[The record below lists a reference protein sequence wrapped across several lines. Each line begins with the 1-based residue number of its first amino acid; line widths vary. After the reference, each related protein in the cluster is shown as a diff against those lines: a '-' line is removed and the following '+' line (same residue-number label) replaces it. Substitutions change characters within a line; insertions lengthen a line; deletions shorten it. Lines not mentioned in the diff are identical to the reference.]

1 MASWIVF
8 NLSDYIVCSLSNH
21 ARVPGSVGALSI
33 CVSLL
38 MSPLTV
44 AICKRKS
51 TRITAVVGGL
61 VLSLGCLFTSF
72 ASQFHQ
78 IIFSYGIVVGVGVS
92 FVRDTATLMVGQY
105 FKRKREG
112 VEMVLVS
119 ASGLGL
125 AVMSHFLKTSIR
137 DIGWRLGL
145 QAVTGAL
152 ASTFI
157 LGTFYRSATLYHPQR
172 RAILHLKSQKRKIK
186 DKNKKP
192 EDKLPFFDFS
202 CLKSRSLQIILL
214 SSSITSLGLLT
225 PFLILIQD
233 RDKETEIGLA
243 WAGGVTLA
251 CLITLSSALPLRHS
265 RQHLTTLTGLGM
277 GVSLL
282 CHAHT
287 PHWTWLWGLTSGAY
301 HYSLKL
307 FVFQKVRARNFA
319 RAWALV
325 HAAQAVSILV
335 GVSLASLLSPRDGHT
350 MAGLSIIAG
359 SLSLFLLNV
368 HRWRLKQRRITKR
381 LARMRSNKSDLT
393 IEDAVSEHP
402 TEPGSG
408 IHKPERRPSFPEEE
422 DVEELIVGGVSIHK
436 LEDGGELM
444 EGMEYDMMEGV
455 MEDGEFMDYNCVDNI
470 TSCNVVDN
478 YLMLDEYEQNLCKE
492 HETPASTSVASSVT
506 RRLRKWSLVRQ
517 GSSLVQDGRKRSVN
531 NNNNMA
537 GTGFIANKRAITTIQ
552 EDEP

>member
-1 MASWIVF
+1 MCAP
-8 NLSDYIVCSLSNH
+8 DSNH
-21 ARVPGSVGALSI
+21 ARVAGSVGALSI

-61 VLSLGCLFTSF
+61 VISLGCLFTSF

-125 AVMSHFLKTSIR
+125 AIMSHFLKTSIR

-202 CLKSRSLQIILL
+202 CLKSRSLQIILV
-214 SSSITSLGLLT
+214 SSSITALGLLT

-243 WAGGVTLA
+243 WVGGVTLA

-265 RQHLTTLTGLGM
+265 RQHLTALSGLGM

-287 PHWTWLWGLTSGAY
+287 PHWTWLWGLTAGAY

-319 RAWALV
+319 RAWSLV
-325 HAAQAVSILV
+325 HAAQSVSVLI
-335 GVSLASLLSPRDGHT
+335 GVSVASLLSPRDGHT
-350 MAGLSIIAG
+350 LAGLSIILG

-368 HRWRLKQRRITKR
+368 HRWRLKQRRISKK

-393 IEDAVSEHP
+393 IEDPVSEHP
-402 TEPGSG
+402 LEPGS
-408 IHKPERRPSFPEEE
+408 IHKLERRPSFPEEE

-455 MEDGEFMDYNCVDNI
+455 MEDGEFMDYNCGDNI

-492 HETPASTSVASSVT
+492 HEAPASVASSVT

-517 GSSLVQDGRKRSVN
+517 GSSLVQEASNRKRSVN
-531 NNNNMA
+531 NNVMA
-537 GTGFIANKRAITTIQ
+537 GTSFHTNKRAITTIQ

>member
-1 MASWIVF
+1 M
-8 NLSDYIVCSLSNH
+8 
-21 ARVPGSVGALSI
+21 GALSV

-38 MSPLTV
+38 VSPLTV

-78 IIFSYGIVVGVGVS
+78 IVFSYGLVLGVGVS

-105 FKRKREG
+105 FKRRREG

-119 ASGLGL
+119 ASGAGLGL
-125 AVMSHFLKTSIR
+125 MSHFLNTSIR

-145 QAVTGAL
+145 QAVTGTL

-186 DKNKKP
+186 DKNKSQ

-225 PFLILIQD
+225 PVLALISEDGSQD
-233 RDKETEIGLA
+233 TAAHTALGLA
-243 WAGGVTLA
+243 WVGGVLVAGLLTA
-251 CLITLSSALPLRHS
+251 SSLLPRHC
-265 RQHLTTLTGLGM
+265 RQHLTALASLGSGL
-277 GVSLL
+277 SLL
-282 CHAHT
+282 GHEVLG
-287 PHWTWLWGLTSGAY
+287 PEHWVWVCGLATGAY
-301 HYSLKL
+301 HYSLKM

-319 RAWALV
+319 RAWSLV
-325 HAAQAVSILV
+325 QAAQSVSV
-335 GVSLASLLSPRDGHT
+335 VAGVSLASCLARPAAFRV
-350 MAGLSIIAG
+350 AG
-359 SLSLFLLNV
+359 SCLVAGAASLLLLNL
-368 HRWRLKQRRITKR
+368 HRWRLRRRRLSKK
-381 LARMRSNKSDLT
+381 LARMRSNRSDLASV
-393 IEDAVSEHP
+393 EDPASTVH
-402 TEPGSG
+402 TEPGSV
-408 IHKPERRPSFPEEE
+408 HRAERRPSFPEEE
-422 DVEELIVGGVSIHK
+422 DEEELIVGGVSLQQ
-436 LEDGGELM
+436 LEEGGDLCELEYEGGEL
-444 EGMEYDMMEGV
+444 GAGAEYCPE
-455 MEDGEFMDYNCVDNI
+455 YLLDNI

-492 HETPASTSVASSVT
+492 HEQPPAPAVSGPAAGL

-517 GSSLVQDGRKRSVN
+517 GSSSAGVGGQEQARKRSVN
-531 NNNNMA
+531 NNVA
-537 GTGFIANKRAITTIQ
+537 VSSLHTNKRTITTIQ
-552 EDEP
+552 EDDVH

>member
-1 MASWIVF
+1 M
-8 NLSDYIVCSLSNH
+8 
-21 ARVPGSVGALSI
+21 GALSV

-186 DKNKKP
+186 DKNKAQ

-202 CLKSRSLQIILL
+202 CLKSRSLQIILA
-214 SSSITSLGLLT
+214 SSALTSLGLLT
-225 PFLILIQD
+225 PFLLLIQNTN
-233 RDKETEIGLA
+233 RETEMGLA
-243 WAGGVTLA
+243 WAGGVALA
-251 CLITLSSALPLRHS
+251 CVLTLSSALPRHS
-265 RQHLTTLTGLGM
+265 RQYLTALSGLGM

-287 PHWTWLWGLTSGAY
+287 AHWTWLTSLTAGAY

-325 HAAQAVSILV
+325 HAAQGASVLA
-335 GVSLASLLSPRDGHT
+335 GVSLASVLAPRDRHT
-350 MAGLSIIAG
+350 LAALAIIAG
-359 SLSLFLLNV
+359 SLTLFLLNV
-368 HRWRLKQRRITKR
+368 HRWRLKQRRISKK

-393 IEDAVSEHP
+393 IEDPVSEHP
-402 TEPGSG
+402 EPGS

-422 DVEELIVGGVSIHK
+422 DEEELIVGGVSIHK
-436 LEDGGELM
+436 LEEGGELC
-444 EGMEYDMMEGV
+444 EMEYDMMEGV
-455 MEDGEFMDYNCVDNI
+455 MGEDGEFIDYNMLDNI

-492 HETPASTSVASSVT
+492 HEAPASSVAQSVT
-506 RRLRKWSLVRQ
+506 SSVGRRLRKWSLVRQ
-517 GSSLVQDGRKRSVN
+517 GSSLAQQPETASAASTARKRSVN
-531 NNNNMA
+531 NNLA
-537 GTGFIANKRAITTIQ
+537 GVGSFHTNKRVITTIQ
-552 EDEP
+552 EDEA